1 MKKTSNDAYAVI
13 IENVALSF
21 GNIVETLFS
30 LRKWKCSCNRDM
42 IEDCIRS
49 YLWNRPSQFWSAL
62 EGGTGNQ
69 QSGICRDVIRTI
81 DKTLN
86 LRRRL
91 QAEIVDIFSDPERF
105 DCIMAGKIKPLN
117 NGLSKTVS
125 AISRSRKN
133 MSPQNSNPDRGIE
146 RKNGKEKIHPSMG
159 KNEGGL
165 PRIGPGTRLYGS
177 NLSKAQEKV
186 NLQYWTEHQEEL
198 YNG

>member
-91 QAEIVDIFSDPERF
+91 QAEIVDIFSDPARF

-133 MSPQNSNPDRGIE
+133 MSAKVSKLDTS
-146 RKNGKEKIHPSMG
+146 PSMG
-159 KNEGGL
+159 KKEGGL

-177 NLSKAQEKV
+177 NLSKAQEKI